1 MRELDKISAAL
12 FDKIRARFDHV
23 NIGDENAQ
31 RVTDP
36 EKARFLNFDYI
47 SEDGENFGNVTIS
60 LIDEDSLKIY
70 FGANITEAL
79 DEEQETEWYKF
90 LRGLREFAR
99 RNMLNFDV
107 RDINRSNLDLK
118 DIKQQSVSD
127 ATYDK
132 EELAIAEGRLYGHG
146 NNRRVSFGDVG
157 EHKLIIK
164 HRDQIDPERH
174 GARARQIE
182 HVFIETPV
190 GERFLLDHTNLHGA
204 RATANHLRHGGNI
217 GDEGSQLINEM
228 VKEMASMR
236 HFVRSMKNRTFEDA
250 ETSGMVEAAIY
261 RYNEVKNNLKRFQ
274 GRKGHELLI
283 DMCDRRYN
291 DMDETVDVDSLR
303 ERFVK
308 KIYDDRFNE
317 ALPYVYRAYKN
328 KQKMDTPM
336 TVEFESWANEITEQ
350 TWDED
355 NDDRDEQ
362 DLTVL
367 MQTPIAVGV
376 DASDGIAAISNIN
389 FLQDDELKQ
398 ALLKLSQVQGPDADA
413 RRTIVGWLAANG
425 ETALANQ
432 FMQVLQ
438 QQNTNTQP
446 APQQPVP
453 PPQPVG
459 ATTMD
464 QPVVQEDLGF
474 LRKLAGLVKK

>member
-36 EKARFLNFDYI
+36 ESARFFNFDYV
-47 SEDGENFGNVTIS
+47 SENGENFGNVTIS
-60 LIDEDSLKIY
+60 VIDEDSLKVY
-70 FGANITEAL
+70 FGSNITDAL
-79 DEEQETEWYKF
+79 DEEQEKEWYAF

-99 RNMLNFDV
+99 RNMLSFDV

-132 EELAIAEGRLYGHG
+132 EELAIAESKLYGHG
-146 NNRRVSFGDVG
+146 NNRRVSFGDIG
-157 EHKLIIK
+157 THKLIIK

-182 HVFIETPV
+182 HIFIETPV
-190 GERFLLDHTNLHGA
+190 GERFLLDHVNLEGA
-204 RATANHLRHGGNI
+204 RATANHLRHGGRF
-217 GDEGSQLINEM
+217 GDEGSELINEM
-228 VKEMASMR
+228 VREMASMR
-236 HFVRSMKNRTFEDA
+236 HFVRSMRNRTFEDA
-250 ETSGMVEAAIY
+250 ETNGMVEAAIY
-261 RYNEVKNNLKRFQ
+261 RYNEVRNNLKRFQ

-283 DMCDRRYN
+283 DMCGGSYSN
-291 DMDETVDVDSLR
+291 DEDEVDVDALR

-336 TVEFESWANEITEQ
+336 TVEFESWAIEISEQ
-350 TWDED
+350 TWDD
-355 NDDRDEQ
+355 DTDDRDEQ
-362 DLTVL
+362 ELDIL
-367 MQTPIAVGV
+367 MQAPIAVGV
-376 DASDGIAAISNIN
+376 DAADAIAAISTIE
-389 FLQDDELKQ
+389 FLKTEDLRQ
-398 ALLKLSQVQGPDADA
+398 ALIKLSKNQGPDADA
-413 RRTIVGWLAANG
+413 RRTIIGWLASNG
-425 ETALANQ
+425 ENALANQ
-432 FMQVLQ
+432 FMQIMQ
-438 QQNTNTQP
+438 QQNANTQP
-446 APQQPVP
+446 APPQPTP
-453 PPQPVG
+453 QPQPVG

-464 QPVVQEDLGF
+464 EPVVNEDLGF